1 MVVSI
6 HQPNYFPWLG
16 YFYKI
21 AQSDVFVLL
30 DDVQFSNEGM
40 HNYHYIK
47 TPQGSLRL
55 KIPVDQHSG
64 DLIMNVKTKDFLGW
78 KQKHIKTIEVNYKKS
93 ACFSTVFGD
102 YVQLIDREYG
112 SLSEMN
118 TAIINFV
125 LEKFGIATKIVKSSE
140 LNITSTKEEKVM
152 DICNALNATI
162 YYSGTGAKAY
172 QSEIDFNNRGLE
184 LKYSVF
190 NPFEYKQL
198 WGSFQSNVTVLDYLM
213 NCGYD
218 WQQVVDKQNTI

>member
-1 MVVSI
+1 MIVSI

-21 AQSDVFVLL
+21 SKSDVFVLL

-55 KIPVDQHSG
+55 KIPVEQHSG

-78 KQKHIKTIEVNYKKS
+78 KQKHIKTIEANYKKS
-93 ACFSTVFGD
+93 AFFSNVFND
-102 YVQLIDREYG
+102 YVQLIDREYTN
-112 SLSEMN
+112 LSEMN
-118 TAIINFV
+118 ASIIEFI
-125 LEKFGIATKIVKSSE
+125 LAKFEIETKIIKSSE
-140 LNITSTKEEKVM
+140 LNIASTKEEKVM
-152 DICNALNATI
+152 DICNALNATT

-172 QSEIDFNNRGLE
+172 QNESDFNSRGLQ
-184 LKYSVF
+184 LSYSVF
-190 NPFEYKQL
+190 KSFEYKQL

>member
-1 MVVSI
+1 MIVSI

-21 AQSDVFVLL
+21 FQSDVFVFL

-55 KIPVDQHSG
+55 KIPVEQHMG
-64 DLIMNVKTKDFLGW
+64 DLILDVKTKDHLGW
-78 KQKHIKTIEVNYKKS
+78 KDKHLKTVEANYKK
-93 ACFSTVFGD
+93 TVFFAQIFAD
-102 YVQLIDREYG
+102 YQELILKDYKT
-112 SLSEMN
+112 LSEMN
-118 TAIINFV
+118 ISIVEFIMN
-125 LEKFGIATKIVKSSE
+125 KFGINTQLITSSE
-140 LNITSTKEEKVM
+140 LKIESTKEEKVM
-152 DICNALNATI
+152 DICNALQAAT

-172 QSEIDFNNRGLE
+172 QNESDFVSRGLE

-190 NPFEYKQL
+190 HPFEYEQL
-198 WGSFQSNVTVLDYLM
+198 WNEFQSNVTVLDYLM

-218 WQQVVDKQNTI
+218 WQRVLDSQKKI

>member
-21 AQSDVFVLL
+21 SKSDVFVLL

-55 KIPVDQHSG
+55 KIPVDQHTG

-78 KQKHIKTIEVNYKKS
+78 KQKHIKTIEANYKKS
-93 ACFSTVFGD
+93 AFFSTVFND
-102 YVQLIDREYG
+102 YVQLIDREYNN
-112 SLSEMN
+112 LSEMN
-118 TAIINFV
+118 ASIIEFILV
-125 LEKFGIATKIVKSSE
+125 KFEIETKIIKSSE
-140 LNITSTKEEKVM
+140 LNIASTKEEKVM
-152 DICNALNATI
+152 DICIALNATT

-172 QSEIDFNNRGLE
+172 QNESDFNSRGLQ
-184 LKYSVF
+184 LSYSVF
-190 NPFEYKQL
+190 KSFEYKQL

-218 WQQVVDKQNTI
+218 WQQVVDKQNTM